1 MSYTELT
8 VWTRGIIMDKEG
20 RDIVNSI
27 SASARQEGKYAQA
40 MENYVDNP
48 DRTNCPT
55 RKYCRVSDSV
65 LENELTYENEHPNI
79 VVLVE
84 GTMVKGWDYMRGMP
98 PGGTLVINTHYTPDY
113 MIRFVPGAERLA
125 QLVCVDAAKLA
136 DHKWLYYR
144 LGQLGLD
151 RLSTEGAAE
160 RNKDIAPDIAAP
172 LIAAV
177 VKATGV
183 VKRETIQPMIA
194 NKKAFEMALNELH
207 ILPLNQWP
215 RRKDHMSTKGTR
227 IPDWLTVPFAGITPA
242 PTQEKGQDLF
252 PTGNWRSIRP
262 VYRDKLP
269 PCNNACGTNEKIQGY
284 LDLVKR
290 GKYLDAYALIKE
302 DMPFPSVTGRV
313 CYHPCEQACNRGQY
327 DEAIS
332 IRAVERFLGDLGQA
346 LPRDVVKPGKPN
358 GKTVAVV
365 GSGPAGHSAAYQLA
379 RLGYKV
385 TILEKSPKA
394 GGLNRGGIPD
404 WVLPQHVLDR
414 EIERLVELGVTIK
427 TNVEAGKDITWDD
440 LKKNYDACVLAVGLT
455 EPNSVRAE
463 GENKDGVIY
472 GLPFLRDIGMGT
484 SKVKLGSRV
493 AVIGGG
499 NTAIDCAREALR
511 QGAVEV
517 TMITV
522 ESNPQEMPCVPE
534 DLHDMVEEGVEL
546 LHGRAMTAAI
556 GNGKVEALHLY
567 PARFSG
573 AINASPITVN
583 KEAPVVRFAVDNVII
598 AIGQRAALG
607 WLPPEFKNERG
618 TIKIDR
624 FGRLGDTNFFAAG
637 DVVQLGSG
645 QPLMVVN
652 AVGDGKRVA
661 FNLDK
666 ALRGEPLQPR
676 KIPVDVIMDLNRM
689 NMTYFPHFPRV
700 KQSMLNPTSRR
711 KTQEEVIQS
720 FTEEQA
726 IEEASRCF
734 SCGTCNACDNCYL
747 VCPEPCIVRSAR
759 SNGLYKILVDYC
771 KGCRV
776 CIEECPTGCLEGVPE
791 LDFDTGVVRMDT
803 AFAISPGLHGRQAQE
818 LVNLASRPAKEI

>member
-1 MSYTELT
+1 
-8 VWTRGIIMDKEG
+8 
-20 RDIVNSI
+20 
-27 SASARQEGKYAQA
+27 
-40 MENYVDNP
+40 
-48 DRTNCPT
+48 
-55 RKYCRVSDSV
+55 
-65 LENELTYENEHPNI
+65 
-79 VVLVE
+79 
-84 GTMVKGWDYMRGMP
+84 
-98 PGGTLVINTHYTPDY
+98 
-113 MIRFVPGAERLA
+113 
-125 QLVCVDAAKLA
+125 
-136 DHKWLYYR
+136 
-144 LGQLGLD
+144 
-151 RLSTEGAAE
+151 
-160 RNKDIAPDIAAP
+160 
-172 LIAAV
+172 
-177 VKATGV
+177 
-183 VKRETIQPMIA
+183 
-194 NKKAFEMALNELH
+194 
-207 ILPLNQWP
+207 
-215 RRKDHMSTKGTR
+215 MSTKGTR
-227 IPDWLTVPFAGITPA
+227 IPEWLTVPFAGITPA

-313 CYHPCEQACNRGQY
+313 CYHPCETACNRGQY

-346 LPRDVVKPGKPN
+346 LQRDVVKPGKPN
-358 GKTVAVV
+358 GKKVAVV

-404 WVLPQHVLDR
+404 WVLPQDVLDR
-414 EIERLVELGVTIK
+414 EIERLIELGIAIK
-427 TNVEAGKDITWDD
+427 TNTEVGKDVSWES
-440 LKKNYDACVLAVGLT
+440 LKKDYDAVVLAVGLT

-463 GENKDGVIY
+463 GEDKQGVIY

-484 SKVKLGSRV
+484 SKVKLGARV

-522 ESNPQEMPCVPE
+522 EGNPQEMPCVPE
-534 DLHDMVEEGVEL
+534 DLHDMLEEGVEL
-546 LHGRAMTAAI
+546 SHGKAMTAVL
-556 GNGKVEALHLY
+556 GNGKVEALQLY
-567 PARFSG
+567 PAKFSG
-573 AINASPITVN
+573 AINASPITIN
-583 KEAPVVRFAVDNVII
+583 KEAPAEKFAVDNVII
-598 AIGQRAALG
+598 AVGQHASLA
-607 WLPPEFKNERG
+607 WLPAEFKTERG
-618 TIKIDR
+618 SIKIDR
-624 FGRLGDTNFFAAG
+624 FGRLADTNFFAAG
-637 DVVQLGSG
+637 DIVQLGSG

-666 ALRGEPLQPR
+666 ALRGEALEPR
-676 KIPVDVIMDLNRM
+676 KIAIDVIVDLNRM

-700 KQSMLNPTSRR
+700 KQDMLNPTSRK
-711 KTQEEVIQS
+711 KTQDEVILA

-726 IEEASRCF
+726 VEEAGRCF

-747 VCPEPCIVRSAR
+747 VCPEPCIVRSDR

-791 LDFDTGVVRMDT
+791 LDFDAGVVRMDT
-803 AFAISPGLHGRQAQE
+803 AFAITPGLHGRQAQE
-818 LVNLASRPAKEI
+818 LANLASRPAKEL

>member
-1 MSYTELT
+1 
-8 VWTRGIIMDKEG
+8 
-20 RDIVNSI
+20 
-27 SASARQEGKYAQA
+27 
-40 MENYVDNP
+40 
-48 DRTNCPT
+48 
-55 RKYCRVSDSV
+55 
-65 LENELTYENEHPNI
+65 
-79 VVLVE
+79 
-84 GTMVKGWDYMRGMP
+84 
-98 PGGTLVINTHYTPDY
+98 
-113 MIRFVPGAERLA
+113 
-125 QLVCVDAAKLA
+125 
-136 DHKWLYYR
+136 
-144 LGQLGLD
+144 
-151 RLSTEGAAE
+151 
-160 RNKDIAPDIAAP
+160 
-172 LIAAV
+172 
-177 VKATGV
+177 
-183 VKRETIQPMIA
+183 
-194 NKKAFEMALNELH
+194 
-207 ILPLNQWP
+207 
-215 RRKDHMSTKGTR
+215 MSTKGTR
-227 IPDWLTVPFAGITPA
+227 IPEWLTVPFAGITPA

-313 CYHPCEQACNRGQY
+313 CYHPCETACNRGQY

-346 LPRDVVKPGKPN
+346 LQRDVVKPGKPN
-358 GKTVAVV
+358 GKKVAVV

-404 WVLPQHVLDR
+404 WVLPQDVLDR
-414 EIERLVELGVTIK
+414 EIERLIELGIAIK
-427 TNVEAGKDITWDD
+427 TNTEVGKDVSWDS
-440 LKKNYDACVLAVGLT
+440 LKKDYDAVVLAVGLT

-463 GENKDGVIY
+463 GENKAGVIY

-484 SKVKLGSRV
+484 SKVKLGARV

-522 ESNPQEMPCVPE
+522 EGNSKEMPCVPE
-534 DLHDMVEEGVEL
+534 DLHDMLEEGVEL
-546 LHGRAMTAAI
+546 IHGRAMTAVL
-556 GNGKVEALHLY
+556 GNGKVEALQLY
-567 PARFSG
+567 PAKFSG
-573 AINASPITVN
+573 AINASPITIN
-583 KEAPVVRFAVDNVII
+583 KEAPAEKFTVDNVIV
-598 AIGQRAALG
+598 AVGQHPSLA
-607 WLPPEFKNERG
+607 WLPAEFKTERG
-618 TIKIDR
+618 TIKVDR

-637 DVVQLGSG
+637 DIVQLGSG

-666 ALRGEPLQPR
+666 ALRGEALEPR
-676 KIPVDVIMDLNRM
+676 KIAIDVIVDLNRM

-700 KQSMLNPTSRR
+700 KQGMLNPTSRK
-711 KTQEEVIQS
+711 KTQDEVILA

-726 IEEASRCF
+726 VEEAGRCF

-747 VCPEPCIVRSAR
+747 VCPEPCIARSDR

-791 LDFDTGVVRMDT
+791 LDFDAGVVRMDT
-803 AFAISPGLHGRQAQE
+803 AFAITPGLHGRQAQE
-818 LVNLASRPAKEI
+818 LANLASRPAKEL

>member
-1 MSYTELT
+1 
-8 VWTRGIIMDKEG
+8 
-20 RDIVNSI
+20 
-27 SASARQEGKYAQA
+27 
-40 MENYVDNP
+40 
-48 DRTNCPT
+48 
-55 RKYCRVSDSV
+55 
-65 LENELTYENEHPNI
+65 
-79 VVLVE
+79 
-84 GTMVKGWDYMRGMP
+84 
-98 PGGTLVINTHYTPDY
+98 
-113 MIRFVPGAERLA
+113 
-125 QLVCVDAAKLA
+125 
-136 DHKWLYYR
+136 
-144 LGQLGLD
+144 
-151 RLSTEGAAE
+151 
-160 RNKDIAPDIAAP
+160 
-172 LIAAV
+172 
-177 VKATGV
+177 
-183 VKRETIQPMIA
+183 
-194 NKKAFEMALNELH
+194 
-207 ILPLNQWP
+207 
-215 RRKDHMSTKGTR
+215 MSTKGTR
-227 IPDWLTVPFAGITPA
+227 IPEWLTVPFAGITPA

-313 CYHPCEQACNRGQY
+313 CYHPCETACNRGQY

-346 LPRDVVKPGKPN
+346 LQRDVVKPGKPN
-358 GKTVAVV
+358 GKKVAVV

-414 EIERLVELGVTIK
+414 EIERLIELGIAIK
-427 TNVEAGKDITWDD
+427 TNTEVGKDVSWDS
-440 LKKNYDACVLAVGLT
+440 LKKDYDAVVLAVGLT

-463 GENKDGVIY
+463 GENKEGVIY

-484 SKVKLGSRV
+484 SKVKLGPRV

-522 ESNPQEMPCVPE
+522 EGNPQEMPCVPE
-534 DLHDMVEEGVEL
+534 DLHDMLEEGVEL
-546 LHGRAMTAAI
+546 IHGRAVTTVH
-556 GNGKVEALHLY
+556 GNGKVEALHLH
-567 PARFSG
+567 PAKFSG
-573 AINASPITVN
+573 AINASPISIN
-583 KEAPVVRFAVDNVII
+583 KDVPAEKFAVDNVIV
-598 AIGQRAALG
+598 AVGQHPSLA
-607 WLPPEFKNERG
+607 WLPTEFKTEKG
-618 TIKIDR
+618 TIKVDR

-637 DVVQLGSG
+637 DIVQLGSG

-666 ALRGEPLQPR
+666 ALRGEALEPR
-676 KIPVDVIMDLNRM
+676 KIAIDVIVDLNRM

-700 KQSMLNPTSRR
+700 KQDMLNPTSRK
-711 KTQEEVIQS
+711 KTQDEVILA

-726 IEEASRCF
+726 VEEASRCF

-747 VCPEPCIVRSAR
+747 VCPEPCIVRSDR

-791 LDFDTGVVRMDT
+791 LDFDAGVVRMDT
-803 AFAISPGLHGRQAQE
+803 AFAITPGLHGRQAKE
-818 LVNLASRPAKEI
+818 LANLASRPAKEL

>member
-1 MSYTELT
+1 
-8 VWTRGIIMDKEG
+8 
-20 RDIVNSI
+20 
-27 SASARQEGKYAQA
+27 
-40 MENYVDNP
+40 
-48 DRTNCPT
+48 
-55 RKYCRVSDSV
+55 
-65 LENELTYENEHPNI
+65 
-79 VVLVE
+79 
-84 GTMVKGWDYMRGMP
+84 
-98 PGGTLVINTHYTPDY
+98 
-113 MIRFVPGAERLA
+113 
-125 QLVCVDAAKLA
+125 
-136 DHKWLYYR
+136 
-144 LGQLGLD
+144 
-151 RLSTEGAAE
+151 
-160 RNKDIAPDIAAP
+160 
-172 LIAAV
+172 
-177 VKATGV
+177 
-183 VKRETIQPMIA
+183 
-194 NKKAFEMALNELH
+194 
-207 ILPLNQWP
+207 
-215 RRKDHMSTKGTR
+215 MSTKGTR
-227 IPDWLTVPFAGITPA
+227 IPDWLKVPFAGITPG
-242 PTQEKGQDLF
+242 PSQDKGQNLF

-313 CYHPCEQACNRGQY
+313 CYHPCEQACNRGKY

-332 IRAVERFLGDLGQA
+332 IRAVERFLGDLGQS
-346 LPRDVVKPGKPN
+346 LKHDVVDAGPPN
-358 GKTVAVV
+358 GKKVAVV

-404 WVLPQHVLDR
+404 WVLPQHILDR
-414 EIERLVELGVTIK
+414 EIERLTELGIAIK
-427 TNVEAGKDITWDD
+427 TNCEVGKDVSWDR
-440 LKKNYDACVLAVGLT
+440 LKRDYDACVLAIGLT

-463 GENKDGVIY
+463 GEDKEGVLY

-484 SKVKLGSRV
+484 SKVKLGPRV

-499 NTAIDCAREALR
+499 NTAIDCARDALR
-511 QGAVEV
+511 QGAIEV

-522 ESNPQEMPCVPE
+522 EANTDEMPCSPE
-534 DLHDMVEEGVEL
+534 DLHDMLEEGVDL
-546 LHGRAMTAAI
+546 WHGRALTAVLGA
-556 GNGKVEALHLY
+556 GKVETLQLH

-573 AINASPITVN
+573 AINASPITINRNVPA
-583 KEAPVVRFAVDNVII
+583 ERFAVDNVII
-598 AIGQRAALG
+598 AVGQRASIG
-607 WLPPEFKNERG
+607 WLPQEFKNERG

-624 FGRLGDTNFFAAG
+624 FGRLGDTNFFAAC
-637 DVVQLGSG
+637 DIAQFGSG

-676 KIPVDVIMDLNRM
+676 TIAIDVIMDLNRM
-689 NMTYFPHFPRV
+689 NMTYFPHFPRAH
-700 KQSMLNPTSRR
+700 QSMLSPVTRR
-711 KTQEEVIQS
+711 KTQVEVIQGFS
-720 FTEEQA
+720 EKQA
-726 IEEASRCF
+726 SEEAGRCF
-734 SCGTCNACDNCYL
+734 SCGTCNACDTCYL
-747 VCPEPCIVRSAR
+747 VCPEPCIARPER

-803 AFAISPGLHGRQAQE
+803 AFAITPGLHGRQAQE
-818 LVNLASRPAKEI
+818 LVNLASRPAKDI

>member
-1 MSYTELT
+1 
-8 VWTRGIIMDKEG
+8 
-20 RDIVNSI
+20 
-27 SASARQEGKYAQA
+27 
-40 MENYVDNP
+40 
-48 DRTNCPT
+48 
-55 RKYCRVSDSV
+55 
-65 LENELTYENEHPNI
+65 
-79 VVLVE
+79 
-84 GTMVKGWDYMRGMP
+84 
-98 PGGTLVINTHYTPDY
+98 
-113 MIRFVPGAERLA
+113 
-125 QLVCVDAAKLA
+125 
-136 DHKWLYYR
+136 
-144 LGQLGLD
+144 
-151 RLSTEGAAE
+151 
-160 RNKDIAPDIAAP
+160 
-172 LIAAV
+172 
-177 VKATGV
+177 
-183 VKRETIQPMIA
+183 
-194 NKKAFEMALNELH
+194 
-207 ILPLNQWP
+207 
-215 RRKDHMSTKGTR
+215 MSTQGTH
-227 IPDWLTVPFAGITPA
+227 IPDWLKVPFAGITPG
-242 PTQEKGQDLF
+242 PSQEKGQDLF
-252 PTGNWRSIRP
+252 PTGNWRAIRP

-346 LPRDVVKPGKPN
+346 LNRDVVKAGKPN
-358 GKTVAVV
+358 GKKVAVI

-385 TILEKSPKA
+385 TILERSPKA

-404 WVLPQHVLDR
+404 WVLPQAVLDR
-414 EIERLVELGVTIK
+414 EIERLVEIGIEIK
-427 TNVEAGKDITWDD
+427 TNVEVGKDVTLDD
-440 LKKNYDACVLAVGLT
+440 LKKNYDAAVFCVGLT
-455 EPNSVRAE
+455 ESNSARAE
-463 GENKDGVIY
+463 GEDKPGVIF

-484 SKVKLGSRV
+484 SKVKVGARV

-522 ESNPQEMPCVPE
+522 EAHPQEMPASPE
-534 DLHDMVEEGVEL
+534 DLHDMLEEGVEL
-546 LHGRAMTAAI
+546 MHGRAMTAVL
-556 GNGKVEALHLY
+556 GSGKVESLQLY
-567 PARFSG
+567 PARFTG
-573 AINASPITVN
+573 KINASPIAID
-583 KEAPVVRFAVDNVII
+583 KDGAGEKFAVDTAII
-598 AIGQRAALG
+598 AVGQKAKLDWMPA
-607 WLPPEFKNERG
+607 EYKTERG
-618 TIKIDR
+618 TIKIDS
-624 FGRLGDTNFFAAG
+624 FGRIANTNFFAAG
-637 DVVQLGSG
+637 DVVQLGAG

-666 ALRGEPLQPR
+666 VLNNVSLEPRTVP
-676 KIPVDVIMDLNRM
+676 IDVIVDLNRM

-700 KQSMLNPTSRR
+700 KQSMLAPAFR
-711 KTQEEVIQS
+711 KSTQEEVIQAYS
-720 FTEEQA
+720 EEQA
-726 IEEASRCF
+726 SLEAARCF

-747 VCPEPCIVRSAR
+747 VCPEPCIVRSVR

-803 AFAISPGLHGRQAQE
+803 AFAISQGLHGRQAEE
-818 LVNLASRPAKEI
+818 LRALPDRPAKSI

>member
-1 MSYTELT
+1 
-8 VWTRGIIMDKEG
+8 
-20 RDIVNSI
+20 
-27 SASARQEGKYAQA
+27 
-40 MENYVDNP
+40 
-48 DRTNCPT
+48 
-55 RKYCRVSDSV
+55 
-65 LENELTYENEHPNI
+65 
-79 VVLVE
+79 
-84 GTMVKGWDYMRGMP
+84 
-98 PGGTLVINTHYTPDY
+98 
-113 MIRFVPGAERLA
+113 
-125 QLVCVDAAKLA
+125 
-136 DHKWLYYR
+136 
-144 LGQLGLD
+144 
-151 RLSTEGAAE
+151 
-160 RNKDIAPDIAAP
+160 
-172 LIAAV
+172 
-177 VKATGV
+177 
-183 VKRETIQPMIA
+183 
-194 NKKAFEMALNELH
+194 
-207 ILPLNQWP
+207 
-215 RRKDHMSTKGTR
+215 MSTKGTK
-227 IPDWLTVPFAGITPA
+227 IPDWLAVPFAGITPA
-242 PTQEKGQDLF
+242 PSQEKGQDLF

-313 CYHPCEQACNRGQY
+313 CYHPCEQACNRGKY

-346 LPRDVVKPGKPN
+346 LKHDVVKPGKPN
-358 GKTVAVV
+358 GKKVAVV

-404 WVLPQHVLDR
+404 WVLPPHILDR
-414 EIERLVELGVTIK
+414 EIERLEELGVAIETD
-427 TNVEAGKDITWDD
+427 VEVGKDVTWDD
-440 LKKNYDACVLAVGLT
+440 LKRDYEACVLAVGLT
-455 EPNSVRAE
+455 VPNSVRAE
-463 GENKDGVIY
+463 GEDKKGVLY

-484 SKVKLGSRV
+484 STVKLGPRV

-522 ESNPQEMPCVPE
+522 EANAKEMPASPE
-534 DLHDMVEEGVEL
+534 DLQDMLEEGVDL
-546 LHGRAMTAAI
+546 WHGRAMTAVL
-556 GNGKVEALHLY
+556 GNGKVESLQLH

-573 AINASPITVN
+573 AINASPITIN
-583 KEAPVVRFAVDNVII
+583 READPEHFAVDNVII
-598 AIGQRAALG
+598 AVGQRAALG
-607 WLPPEFKNERG
+607 WLPDEFKTERG

-637 DVVQLGSG
+637 DVVQLGMG

-661 FNLDK
+661 FTLDK
-666 ALRGEPLQPR
+666 VMRGEPLQPR
-676 KIPVDVIMDLNRM
+676 TVPVDVIMDLNRM

-700 KQSMLNPTSRR
+700 QQAMLQPARRR
-711 KTQEEVIQS
+711 KTQEEVIQP

-726 IEEASRCF
+726 VEEAGRCF

-747 VCPEPCIVRSAR
+747 VCPEPCIARPER
-759 SNGLYKILVDYC
+759 SNGLYKILVNYC

-803 AFAISPGLHGRQAQE
+803 AFAITPGLHGRQAEE
-818 LVNLASRPAKEI
+818 LVRLAERPAKNI

>member
-1 MSYTELT
+1 
-8 VWTRGIIMDKEG
+8 
-20 RDIVNSI
+20 
-27 SASARQEGKYAQA
+27 
-40 MENYVDNP
+40 
-48 DRTNCPT
+48 
-55 RKYCRVSDSV
+55 
-65 LENELTYENEHPNI
+65 
-79 VVLVE
+79 
-84 GTMVKGWDYMRGMP
+84 
-98 PGGTLVINTHYTPDY
+98 
-113 MIRFVPGAERLA
+113 
-125 QLVCVDAAKLA
+125 
-136 DHKWLYYR
+136 
-144 LGQLGLD
+144 
-151 RLSTEGAAE
+151 
-160 RNKDIAPDIAAP
+160 
-172 LIAAV
+172 
-177 VKATGV
+177 
-183 VKRETIQPMIA
+183 
-194 NKKAFEMALNELH
+194 
-207 ILPLNQWP
+207 
-215 RRKDHMSTKGTR
+215 MSTKGTR
-227 IPDWLTVPFAGITPA
+227 IPDWLNVPFAGITPA
-242 PTQEKGQDLF
+242 PSQDKGQDLF

-346 LPRDVVKPGKPN
+346 LARDVVKPGPSN
-358 GKTVAVV
+358 GKKVAVI

-404 WVLPQHVLDR
+404 WVLPQAVLDR
-414 EIERLVELGVTIK
+414 EIQRLVELGIEIK
-427 TNVEAGKDITWDD
+427 TNVEVGKDITLDD
-440 LKKNYDACVLAVGLT
+440 LKKNYDATVFAVGLT
-455 EPNSVRAE
+455 ESNSARAE
-463 GENKDGVIY
+463 GEDKPGVVF

-484 SKVKLGSRV
+484 SKVKLGPRV

-522 ESNPQEMPCVPE
+522 EGNRQEMPASPE
-534 DLHDMVEEGVEL
+534 DLHDMMEEGVEL
-546 LHGRAMTAAI
+546 MHGRAMTAVLGA
-556 GNGKVEALHLY
+556 GKVEALQLH
-567 PARFSG
+567 PARFTG
-573 AINASPITVN
+573 KINASPIAIDR
-583 KEAPVVRFAVDNVII
+583 EAPAERFAVDNVII
-598 AIGQRAALG
+598 AVGQKAKLDWMPA
-607 WLPPEFKNERG
+607 EFKTERG
-618 TIKIDR
+618 TIKIDQ
-624 FGRLGDTNFFAAG
+624 FGRIGNTNFFAAG

-666 ALRGEPLQPR
+666 VLRNVPLEPRTVP
-676 KIPVDVIMDLNRM
+676 IDVIVDLNRM

-700 KQSMLNPTSRR
+700 KQAMLAPVARR
-711 KTQEEVIQS
+711 STQQEVILAY
-720 FTEEQA
+720 TEEQA
-726 IEEASRCF
+726 SEEASRCF

-747 VCPEPCIVRSAR
+747 VCPEPCIVRSVR

-791 LDFDTGVVRMDT
+791 LDFDTGVIRMDT
-803 AFAISPGLHGRQAQE
+803 AFAISQGLHGRQAEE
-818 LVNLASRPAKEI
+818 LINLGDRPAKSI

>member
-1 MSYTELT
+1 
-8 VWTRGIIMDKEG
+8 
-20 RDIVNSI
+20 
-27 SASARQEGKYAQA
+27 
-40 MENYVDNP
+40 
-48 DRTNCPT
+48 
-55 RKYCRVSDSV
+55 
-65 LENELTYENEHPNI
+65 
-79 VVLVE
+79 
-84 GTMVKGWDYMRGMP
+84 
-98 PGGTLVINTHYTPDY
+98 
-113 MIRFVPGAERLA
+113 
-125 QLVCVDAAKLA
+125 
-136 DHKWLYYR
+136 
-144 LGQLGLD
+144 
-151 RLSTEGAAE
+151 
-160 RNKDIAPDIAAP
+160 
-172 LIAAV
+172 
-177 VKATGV
+177 
-183 VKRETIQPMIA
+183 
-194 NKKAFEMALNELH
+194 
-207 ILPLNQWP
+207 
-215 RRKDHMSTKGTR
+215 MSTKGTR
-227 IPDWLTVPFAGITPA
+227 IPEWLTVPFAGITPA

-313 CYHPCEQACNRGQY
+313 CYHPCETACNRGQY

-346 LPRDVVKPGKPN
+346 LQRDVVKPGKPN
-358 GKTVAVV
+358 GKKVAVV

-404 WVLPQHVLDR
+404 WVLPQDVLDR
-414 EIERLVELGVTIK
+414 EIERLIELGIAIK
-427 TNVEAGKDITWDD
+427 TNTEVGKDVSWDS
-440 LKKNYDACVLAVGLT
+440 LKKEYDAVVLAVGLT

-463 GENKDGVIY
+463 GENKQGVIY

-484 SKVKLGSRV
+484 SKVKLGARV

-522 ESNPQEMPCVPE
+522 EGNPKEMPCVPE
-534 DLHDMVEEGVEL
+534 DLHDMLEEGVEL
-546 LHGRAMTAAI
+546 IHGRAMTAVL
-556 GNGKVEALHLY
+556 GDGKVEALQLY
-567 PARFSG
+567 PAKFSG

-583 KEAPVVRFAVDNVII
+583 KDVPAEKFAVDNVVI
-598 AIGQRAALG
+598 AVGQHASLN
-607 WLPPEFKNERG
+607 WLPAEFKTERG
-618 TIKIDR
+618 TINVDR
-624 FGRLGDTNFFAAG
+624 FGRLGNTNFFAAG
-637 DVVQLGSG
+637 DIVQLGSG

-666 ALRGEPLQPR
+666 ALRGEALEPR
-676 KIPVDVIMDLNRM
+676 KIAIDVIVDLNRM

-700 KQSMLNPTSRR
+700 KQGMLNPASRK
-711 KTQEEVIQS
+711 KTQQEVILA

-726 IEEASRCF
+726 VEEAGRCF

-747 VCPEPCIVRSAR
+747 VCPEPCIVRSDR

-791 LDFDTGVVRMDT
+791 LDFDAGVIRMDT
-803 AFAISPGLHGRQAQE
+803 AFAITPGLHGRQAQE
-818 LVNLASRPAKEI
+818 LVNMASRPAKEL

>member
-1 MSYTELT
+1 
-8 VWTRGIIMDKEG
+8 
-20 RDIVNSI
+20 
-27 SASARQEGKYAQA
+27 
-40 MENYVDNP
+40 
-48 DRTNCPT
+48 
-55 RKYCRVSDSV
+55 
-65 LENELTYENEHPNI
+65 
-79 VVLVE
+79 
-84 GTMVKGWDYMRGMP
+84 
-98 PGGTLVINTHYTPDY
+98 
-113 MIRFVPGAERLA
+113 
-125 QLVCVDAAKLA
+125 
-136 DHKWLYYR
+136 
-144 LGQLGLD
+144 
-151 RLSTEGAAE
+151 
-160 RNKDIAPDIAAP
+160 
-172 LIAAV
+172 
-177 VKATGV
+177 
-183 VKRETIQPMIA
+183 
-194 NKKAFEMALNELH
+194 
-207 ILPLNQWP
+207 
-215 RRKDHMSTKGTR
+215 MSTKGTR
-227 IPDWLTVPFAGITPA
+227 IPEWLTVPFAGITPA

-313 CYHPCEQACNRGQY
+313 CYHPCETACNRGQY

-346 LPRDVVKPGKPN
+346 LQRDVVKPGKPN
-358 GKTVAVV
+358 GKKVAVV

-404 WVLPQHVLDR
+404 WVLPQNILDR
-414 EIERLVELGVTIK
+414 EIERLIELGIAIK
-427 TNVEAGKDITWDD
+427 TNTEVGKDVSWDS
-440 LKKNYDACVLAVGLT
+440 LKKDYDAVVLAVGLT
-455 EPNSVRAE
+455 DPNSVRAE

-484 SKVKLGSRV
+484 SKVKLGARV

-522 ESNPQEMPCVPE
+522 EGNPKEMPCVPE
-534 DLHDMVEEGVEL
+534 DLHDMLEEGVEL
-546 LHGRAMTAAI
+546 IHGKAVTAVL
-556 GNGKVEALHLY
+556 GNGKVETLQLH
-567 PARFSG
+567 PAKFSG
-573 AINASPITVN
+573 AINASPIAIN
-583 KEAPVVRFAVDNVII
+583 KDVAAEKFAVDNVII
-598 AIGQRAALG
+598 AVGQHASLA
-607 WLPPEFKNERG
+607 WLPAEFKTERG
-618 TIKIDR
+618 SISVDR
-624 FGRLGDTNFFAAG
+624 FGRLGNTNFFAAG
-637 DVVQLGSG
+637 DIVQLGSG

-666 ALRGEPLQPR
+666 ALRGEALEPR
-676 KIPVDVIMDLNRM
+676 KIAIDVIVDLNRM

-700 KQSMLNPTSRR
+700 QQGMLNPTSRK
-711 KTQEEVIQS
+711 KTQDEVILA

-726 IEEASRCF
+726 VEEAGRCF

-747 VCPEPCIVRSAR
+747 VCPEPCIARSDR

-791 LDFDTGVVRMDT
+791 LDFDAGVVRMDT

-818 LVNLASRPAKEI
+818 LANLASRPAKEL

>member
-1 MSYTELT
+1 MS
-8 VWTRGIIMDKEG
+8 TRG
-20 RDIVNSI
+20 
-27 SASARQEGKYAQA
+27 
-40 MENYVDNP
+40 
-48 DRTNCPT
+48 
-55 RKYCRVSDSV
+55 
-65 LENELTYENEHPNI
+65 
-79 VVLVE
+79 
-84 GTMVKGWDYMRGMP
+84 
-98 PGGTLVINTHYTPDY
+98 TH
-113 MIRFVPGAERLA
+113 
-125 QLVCVDAAKLA
+125 
-136 DHKWLYYR
+136 
-144 LGQLGLD
+144 
-151 RLSTEGAAE
+151 
-160 RNKDIAPDIAAP
+160 
-172 LIAAV
+172 
-177 VKATGV
+177 
-183 VKRETIQPMIA
+183 
-194 NKKAFEMALNELH
+194 
-207 ILPLNQWP
+207 
-215 RRKDHMSTKGTR
+215 
-227 IPDWLTVPFAGITPA
+227 IPDWLTIPFAGITPA
-242 PTQEKGQDLF
+242 PSQEKGQDLF
-252 PTGNWRSIRP
+252 PTGNWRSLRP
-262 VYRDKLP
+262 VYRDKMP

-313 CYHPCEQACNRGQY
+313 CYHPCESACNRGQY

-346 LPRDVVKPGKPN
+346 LARDVVRPGKPN
-358 GKTVAVV
+358 GKKVGVV

-414 EIERLVELGVTIK
+414 EIERLIELGITIK
-427 TNVEAGKDITWDD
+427 TNTDVGKDVTWDD

-463 GENKDGVIY
+463 GENKDGVLY

-484 SKVKLGSRV
+484 SKVKLGARV

-522 ESNPQEMPCVPE
+522 EANPKEMPAVPE
-534 DLHDMVEEGVEL
+534 DLHDMLEEGVEL
-546 LHGRAMTAAI
+546 IHKRAMTAVL
-556 GNGKVEALHLY
+556 GDGKVEALLLH
-567 PARFSG
+567 PAHFAG
-573 AINASPITVN
+573 AINASPIVVN
-583 KEAPVVRFAVDNVII
+583 REAPAERFAVDNVII
-598 AIGQRAALG
+598 AVGQHSSLA
-607 WLPPEFKNERG
+607 WLPKEFKNERG
-618 TIKIDR
+618 TIKADR
-624 FGRLGDTNFFAAG
+624 FGRLGNTNFFAAG
-637 DVVQLGSG
+637 DIVQLGSG

-661 FNLDK
+661 FNLDRL
-666 ALRGEPLQPR
+666 LRGEPLEPR
-676 KIPVDVIMDLNRM
+676 KPPVDVIMDLNRM

-700 KQSMLNPTSRR
+700 RQAMLPRTSRH
-711 KTQEEVIQS
+711 KTQDEVIQS
-720 FTEEQA
+720 FTEKQA
-726 IEEASRCF
+726 VEEACRCF

-747 VCPEPCIVRSAR
+747 VCPEPCIVRSER
-759 SNGLYKILVDYC
+759 SNGLYKVLVNYC

-818 LVNLASRPAKEI
+818 LLNLGSRPAKEI

>member
-1 MSYTELT
+1 
-8 VWTRGIIMDKEG
+8 
-20 RDIVNSI
+20 
-27 SASARQEGKYAQA
+27 
-40 MENYVDNP
+40 
-48 DRTNCPT
+48 
-55 RKYCRVSDSV
+55 
-65 LENELTYENEHPNI
+65 
-79 VVLVE
+79 
-84 GTMVKGWDYMRGMP
+84 
-98 PGGTLVINTHYTPDY
+98 
-113 MIRFVPGAERLA
+113 
-125 QLVCVDAAKLA
+125 
-136 DHKWLYYR
+136 
-144 LGQLGLD
+144 
-151 RLSTEGAAE
+151 
-160 RNKDIAPDIAAP
+160 
-172 LIAAV
+172 
-177 VKATGV
+177 
-183 VKRETIQPMIA
+183 
-194 NKKAFEMALNELH
+194 
-207 ILPLNQWP
+207 
-215 RRKDHMSTKGTR
+215 MSTKGTH
-227 IPDWLTVPFAGITPA
+227 IPDWLQVPFAGITPA
-242 PTQEKGQDLF
+242 PSQKGQDLF
-252 PTGNWRSIRP
+252 PTGNWRAIRP
-262 VYRDKLP
+262 VYRDKMP

-313 CYHPCEQACNRGQY
+313 CYHPCEQACNRGKY

-346 LPRDVVKPGKPN
+346 LKQDVVKAGKPN
-358 GKTVAVV
+358 GKKVAIV

-379 RLGYKV
+379 RLGYAV

-404 WVLPQHVLDR
+404 WVLPQNVLDR
-414 EIERLVELGVTIK
+414 EIERLQELGVTIK
-427 TNVEAGKDITWDD
+427 CNTEVGKDITWDD

-463 GENKDGVIY
+463 GEDKDGVLY

-484 SKVKLGSRV
+484 SKVTLGPRV

-522 ESNPQEMPCVPE
+522 EANTSEMPAVPE
-534 DLHDMVEEGVEL
+534 DLHDMLEEGVEL
-546 LHGRAMTAAI
+546 MHGLACTAML
-556 GNGKVEALHLY
+556 GNGKVDALQLHS
-567 PARFSG
+567 AKFSG
-573 AINASPITVN
+573 AINASPITVDRQ
-583 KEAPVVRFAVDNVII
+583 APATKFPVDNVII
-598 AIGQRAALG
+598 AIGQRAALP
-607 WLPPEFKNERG
+607 WLPEEFKNERG

-624 FGRLGDTNFFAAG
+624 FGRLGDTMFFAAG

-666 ALRGEPLQPR
+666 VVRGEPLYERMAPE
-676 KIPVDVIMDLNRM
+676 IITDLARM
-689 NMTYFPHFPRV
+689 NMTYFPKFPRV
-700 KQSMLNPTSRR
+700 PQAMLNPASRK
-711 KTQEEVIQS
+711 KTQEEVIQAFS
-720 FTEEQA
+720 EEQA
-726 IEEASRCF
+726 IEEANRCF

-747 VCPEPCIVRSAR
+747 VCPEPCIIRADR

-791 LDFDTGVVRMDT
+791 LDFDTGVIRMDT
-803 AFAISPGLHGRQAQE
+803 AFAITQGLHGRQAAE
-818 LVNLASRPAKEI
+818 LERVPNQTPKEI

>member
-1 MSYTELT
+1 
-8 VWTRGIIMDKEG
+8 
-20 RDIVNSI
+20 
-27 SASARQEGKYAQA
+27 
-40 MENYVDNP
+40 
-48 DRTNCPT
+48 
-55 RKYCRVSDSV
+55 
-65 LENELTYENEHPNI
+65 
-79 VVLVE
+79 
-84 GTMVKGWDYMRGMP
+84 
-98 PGGTLVINTHYTPDY
+98 
-113 MIRFVPGAERLA
+113 
-125 QLVCVDAAKLA
+125 
-136 DHKWLYYR
+136 
-144 LGQLGLD
+144 
-151 RLSTEGAAE
+151 
-160 RNKDIAPDIAAP
+160 
-172 LIAAV
+172 
-177 VKATGV
+177 
-183 VKRETIQPMIA
+183 
-194 NKKAFEMALNELH
+194 
-207 ILPLNQWP
+207 
-215 RRKDHMSTKGTR
+215 MSTKGTH
-227 IPDWLTVPFAGITPA
+227 IPDWLNVPFAGITPA
-242 PTQEKGQDLF
+242 PSQDKGQDLF
-252 PTGNWRSIRP
+252 PTGNWRAIRP

-346 LPRDVVKPGKPN
+346 LARDVVKAGTPN
-358 GKTVAVV
+358 GKKVAVI

-404 WVLPQHVLDR
+404 WVLPQAVLAR
-414 EIERLVELGVTIK
+414 EIERLVQLGIEIK
-427 TNVEAGKDITWDD
+427 TNVEVGKDITLDD
-440 LKKNYDACVLAVGLT
+440 LKKNYDATVFAVGLT
-455 EPNSVRAE
+455 ESNSARAE
-463 GENKDGVIY
+463 GENKAGVVF

-484 SKVKLGSRV
+484 SKVKLGPRV

-522 ESNPQEMPCVPE
+522 EGNKEEMPASPE
-534 DLHDMVEEGVEL
+534 DLHDMLEEGVEL
-546 LHGRAMTAAI
+546 MHGLAMTAVL
-556 GNGKVEALHLY
+556 GEGKVEALQLH
-567 PARFSG
+567 PARFTG
-573 AINASPITVN
+573 KINASPIAIDR
-583 KEAPVVRFAVDNVII
+583 EAPAKKFAVDNVII
-598 AIGQRAALG
+598 AVGQKAKLD
-607 WLPPEFKNERG
+607 WLPAEFKTERG
-618 TIKIDR
+618 TIKIDE
-624 FGRLGDTNFFAAG
+624 FGRIGNTNFFAAG
-637 DVVQLGSG
+637 DVVQLGAG

-666 ALRGEPLQPR
+666 VLR
-676 KIPVDVIMDLNRM
+676 KIPLEPRTVPIDVIVDLGRM

-700 KQSMLNPTSRR
+700 QQAMLAPKARR
-711 KTQEEVIQS
+711 STQQEVILAYS
-720 FTEEQA
+720 EEQA
-726 IEEASRCF
+726 SEEASRCF

-747 VCPEPCIVRSAR
+747 VCPEPCIVRSVR

-803 AFAISPGLHGRQAQE
+803 AFAISPGLHGRQAEE
-818 LVNLASRPAKEI
+818 LRNLGDRPAKSI

>member
-1 MSYTELT
+1 MS
-8 VWTRGIIMDKEG
+8 TRG
-20 RDIVNSI
+20 
-27 SASARQEGKYAQA
+27 
-40 MENYVDNP
+40 
-48 DRTNCPT
+48 
-55 RKYCRVSDSV
+55 
-65 LENELTYENEHPNI
+65 
-79 VVLVE
+79 
-84 GTMVKGWDYMRGMP
+84 
-98 PGGTLVINTHYTPDY
+98 TH
-113 MIRFVPGAERLA
+113 
-125 QLVCVDAAKLA
+125 
-136 DHKWLYYR
+136 
-144 LGQLGLD
+144 
-151 RLSTEGAAE
+151 
-160 RNKDIAPDIAAP
+160 
-172 LIAAV
+172 
-177 VKATGV
+177 
-183 VKRETIQPMIA
+183 
-194 NKKAFEMALNELH
+194 
-207 ILPLNQWP
+207 
-215 RRKDHMSTKGTR
+215 
-227 IPDWLTVPFAGITPA
+227 IPDWLTIPFAGITPA
-242 PTQEKGQDLF
+242 PSQEKGQDLF
-252 PTGNWRSIRP
+252 PTGNWRSLRP
-262 VYRDKLP
+262 VYRDKMP

-313 CYHPCEQACNRGQY
+313 CYHPCERACNRGQY

-346 LPRDVVKPGKPN
+346 LARDVVRPGKPN
-358 GKTVAVV
+358 GKKVGVV

-414 EIERLVELGVTIK
+414 EIERLIELGITIK
-427 TNVEAGKDITWDD
+427 TNTDVGKDVTWDD

-463 GENKDGVIY
+463 GENKDGVLY

-484 SKVKLGSRV
+484 SKVKLGARV

-522 ESNPQEMPCVPE
+522 EANPKEMPAVAE
-534 DLHDMVEEGVEL
+534 DLHDMLEEGVEL
-546 LHGRAMTAAI
+546 IHKRAMTAVL
-556 GNGKVEALHLY
+556 GDGKVEALLLH
-567 PARFSG
+567 PAHFAG
-573 AINASPITVN
+573 AINASPIVVN
-583 KEAPVVRFAVDNVII
+583 REAPAERFAVDNVII
-598 AIGQRAALG
+598 AVGQHASLA
-607 WLPPEFKNERG
+607 WLPKEFKNERG
-618 TIKIDR
+618 TIKADR
-624 FGRLGDTNFFAAG
+624 FGRLGNTNFFAAG
-637 DVVQLGSG
+637 DIVQLGSG

-661 FNLDK
+661 FNLDRL
-666 ALRGEPLQPR
+666 LRGEPLEPR
-676 KIPVDVIMDLNRM
+676 KTPVDVIMDLNRM

-700 KQSMLNPTSRR
+700 RQAMLPRTSRH
-711 KTQEEVIQS
+711 KTQDEVIQS
-720 FTEEQA
+720 FTEKQA
-726 IEEASRCF
+726 VEEASRCF

-747 VCPEPCIVRSAR
+747 VCPEPCIVRSER
-759 SNGLYKILVDYC
+759 SNGLYKILVNYC

-803 AFAISPGLHGRQAQE
+803 AFAITPGLHGRQAQE
-818 LVNLASRPAKEI
+818 LLNLGSRPAKEI